1 MAGTP
6 NRLQRLDTGSPSSV
20 SSRIMRPTPA
30 AALFVL
36 LTSLSALPA
45 AAEPRPLTASTGK
58 PVLLEDHAP
67 LRLLAFTEEDLP
79 DVIKAP
85 MPRKPAGLGPQAR
98 FGFNF
103 WVGQKNLVW
112 AIDQRP
118 SGEWLLYVDLN
129 ANRDLSDDAPL
140 RFQEEKGRP
149 TAWLRTEAR
158 EEVDGRTVTYPVENR
173 LWVEEEAS
181 GKGGALRKVLMRQ
194 HATLRRGVVRAGG
207 REVAFALMGVL
218 GLYDHKKA
226 VVAFDWNGRFDLSG
240 RNSAERYP
248 LVEKN
253 VNLAGQTYE
262 MRVDRYGR
270 SLTLVPLASRL
281 PDRAVLLPGNPAP
294 EFTAVD
300 LDGKTR
306 RLADYRGK
314 VVLLD
319 FWFNSCGPC
328 WKDAPKLAEIHRR
341 FRTRGFEVLGVNSED
356 KPEKAREF
364 AAEHGTTWPQ
374 ILEGREAPIHRLYRV
389 EGRPAYYL
397 IGRDGKIVS
406 GEVRPGPEL
415 IQELEKLL

>member
-1 MAGTP
+1 
-6 NRLQRLDTGSPSSV
+6 
-20 SSRIMRPTPA
+20 MRPAPA

-36 LTSLSALPA
+36 LTSLLALPA
-45 AAEPRPLTASTGK
+45 VSAEAKPLTASTGK
-58 PVLLEDHAP
+58 PVLLEDGDP
-67 LRLLAFTEEDLP
+67 ISLPAFTEEQLP
-79 DVIKAP
+79 EVIKAP

-112 AIDQRP
+112 AIDPRP
-118 SGEWLLYVDLN
+118 SGEWLLFLDLN

-158 EEVDGRTVTYPVENR
+158 EEVDGQTVTYPVENR
-173 LWVEEEAS
+173 LWVGEEPS
-181 GKGGALRKVLMRQ
+181 GKGGALRKVLIRQ
-194 HATLRRGVVRAGG
+194 HRTLRRGTMRAGG
-207 REVAFALMGVL
+207 REVAFGLVGVL

-226 VVAFDWNGRFDLSG
+226 VVVFDWNGDGRFDLSG
-240 RNSAERYP
+240 RQSAERYP
-248 LVEKN
+248 LMEKH

-281 PDRAVLLPGNPAP
+281 PDRAVLLPGHVAP

-300 LDGKTR
+300 MDGKPR

-328 WKDAPKLAEIHRR
+328 WKEAPKLVEIHRR
-341 FRTRGFEVLGVNSED
+341 FRARGFEVLGVNSVD
-356 KPEKAREF
+356 KPETAREF

-374 ILEGREAPIHRLYRV
+374 ILEGREAPVHRLYRV
-389 EGRPAYYL
+389 EARPTYYL

-406 GEVRPGPEL
+406 GDLRPGPEL
-415 IQELEKLL
+415 IEQLEKIL